1 MFEWGNKVFEYVSDN
16 LSAARKNGEQ
26 MIGDFAGSALKSVQ
40 WIWEALQGDFNE
52 NPTMGQ
58 IAANAVLGVVPIV
71 DQVLDVR
78 DLIANARNINKD
90 SNNKAAWIALGL
102 TLVGLFPSLGSLAK
116 GVLKIILLSARRVG
130 GAAVLKVIDKAMEG
144 IRIFL
149 SNDNVRRIFGIKSFE
164 HGIGQV
170 ITKLKEAKGK
180 ISKAELLKYYDKT
193 VGAFKT
199 LIGRVK
205 PFAPAAVMQTLESSW
220 TIVNNV
226 RKSADAKLAEALA
239 PVQKAIDDI
248 IVYLEQKIGLRATT
262 NTRTPHPQKG
272 VKGVDPRIL
281 TRTEKGLYG
290 EIVSDEFMKGR
301 GYRSVMPEDRVIRN
315 LYDTPRGRGIDGVY
329 LNKKPPPGYVITETK
344 FRTTGP
350 DGKNIYVDRDGVGS
364 DALLT
369 NTRTM
374 GRQMSDTW
382 VEKNL
387 EREFNY
393 LPRERSTKM
402 MSEDISESG
411 YLKILFVVDDS
422 GKVISSS
429 RIDEF
434 GKVIGAYQL

>member
-1 MFEWGNKVFEYVSDN
+1 MFEWGNNVFEYVSDN

-26 MIGDFAGSALKSVQ
+26 MISDFAGSALKSVQ

-130 GAAVLKVIDKAMEG
+130 GAAVLKVMDKAMEG

-149 SNDNVRRIFGIKSFE
+149 SNDKVRRIFGIKSFE
-164 HGIGQV
+164 HAIGQV
-170 ITKLKEAKGK
+170 IIKLKEAKGK
-180 ISKAELLKYYDKT
+180 ISTAELLKYYDKT

-199 LIGRVK
+199 FMSRVK
-205 PFAPAAVMQTLESSW
+205 PFAPASVMQTLESSW

-248 IVYLEQKIGLRATT
+248 IVYLEQKIGLQAST
-262 NTRTPHPQKG
+262 NVKTPHKQSAVHG
-272 VKGVDPRIL
+272 FDPRIL
-281 TRTEKGLYG
+281 SRTKKGLYG
-290 EIVSDEFMKGR
+290 EIISDEYMAKLGHASLLPSSR
-301 GYRSVMPEDRVIRN
+301 RVRDLESV
-315 LYDTPRGRGIDGVY
+315 PRGRGLDGVY
-329 LNKKPPPGYVITETK
+329 LNAKPPPKYIVTETK
-344 FRTTGP
+344 YREG
-350 DGKNIYVDRDGVGS
+350 GKFIDRDGTAS
-364 DALLT
+364 DKALSQ
-369 NTRTM
+369 TRTM
-374 GRQMSDTW
+374 GKQMSEPW
-382 VEKNL
+382 IKANL
-387 EREFNY
+387 EREYGAENAG
-393 LPRERSTKM
+393 LMK
-402 MSEDISESG
+402 DIIKNG
-411 YLKILFVVDDS
+411 YLSLLMIVDES
-422 GKVISSS
+422 GKVAAISKL
-429 RIDEF
+429 D
-434 GKVIGAYQL
+434 KNANAIGGYRP

>member
-1 MFEWGNKVFEYVSDN
+1 VIS
-16 LSAARKNGEQ
+16 
-26 MIGDFAGSALKSVQ
+26 DFAGSVSKSVQ

-90 SNNKAAWIALGL
+90 SSNKAAWVALGL

-130 GAAVLKVIDKAMEG
+130 GAAVLKVMDKAMEG

-149 SNDNVRRIFGIKSFE
+149 SNDKVRRIFGIKSFE
-164 HGIGQV
+164 HAIGQV
-170 ITKLKEAKGK
+170 IIKLKEAKGK

-220 TIVNNV
+220 TIVNNI
-226 RKSADAKLAEALA
+226 RRSADAKLGEALA
-239 PVQKAIDDI
+239 PIQKAIDDI
-248 IVYLEQKIGLRATT
+248 IAYLEQKIGLKATT
-262 NTRTPHPQKG
+262 NVNTPHPQKG

-281 TRTEKGLYG
+281 TRGQKGLYG

-301 GYRSVMPEDRVIRN
+301 GYRSVMPEDRVIRS
-315 LYDTPRGRGIDGVY
+315 LYDIPRGRGIDGVY
-329 LNKKPPPGYVITETK
+329 INKKPPPGYVITETK
-344 FRTTGP
+344 FRTTGE
-350 DGKNIYVDRDGVGS
+350 DGKNIYVDRDGVAS
-364 DALLT
+364 DVLLS
-369 NTRTM
+369 NTKSM
-374 GRQMSDTW
+374 GRQMSDRWIKT
-382 VEKNL
+382 NL
-387 EREFNY
+387 DREFNY
-393 LPRERSTKM
+393 LPTREATKNM
-402 MSEDISESG
+402 GDTIYESG
-411 YLKILFVVDDS
+411 YLRILLVVDQS

-429 RIDEF
+429 GINKD
-434 GKVIGAYQL
+434 GKLVGAYQL